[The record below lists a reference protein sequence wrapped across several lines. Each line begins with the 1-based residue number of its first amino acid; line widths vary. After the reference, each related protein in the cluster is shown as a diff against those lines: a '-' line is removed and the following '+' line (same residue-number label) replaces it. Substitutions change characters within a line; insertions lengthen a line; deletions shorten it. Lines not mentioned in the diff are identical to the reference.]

1 MIIVGEK
8 ATVVKRRASPKAHLD
23 LGMPVVVEELVSTA
37 GATVVVVDTATVEEL
52 AA

>member
-1 MIIVGEK
+1 M
-8 ATVVKRRASPKAHLD
+8 ATVVKRRASLKAHLD

-37 GATVVVVDTATVEEL
+37 GATVVDAATVEGL